1 MNNIEIIRKRKGITQ
16 KELVDQ
22 IGVSVKTYNNW
33 IKERNPIPSDKLIA
47 ISKILSVSIDEMLG
61 INTKNW

>member
-1 MNNIEIIRKRKGITQ
+1 MVEIDSIRKSKGITQ

-33 IKERNPIPSDKLIA
+33 VKERNPIPSDKLIA

-61 INTKNW
+61 INTKN

>member
-33 IKERNPIPSDKLIA
+33 VKERNPIPSDKLIA

>member
-1 MNNIEIIRKRKGITQ
+1 MVEIDSIRKSKGITQ

-33 IKERNPIPSDKLIA
+33 VKERNPIPSDKLIA
-47 ISKILSVSIDEMLG
+47 ISKILSTSIDEMLG
-61 INTKNW
+61 INTKN

>member
-1 MNNIEIIRKRKGITQ
+1 MVEIDSIRKSKGITQ

-33 IKERNPIPSDKLIA
+33 VKERNPIPSDKLIA
-47 ISKILSVSIDEMLG
+47 ISKILSVSIDELLG
-61 INTKNW
+61 VNTKN

>member
-33 IKERNPIPSDKLIA
+33 VKERKPIPSDKLIA

-61 INTKNW
+61 INTKN

>member
-33 IKERNPIPSDKLIA
+33 VKERNPIPSDKLIA
-47 ISKILSVSIDEMLG
+47 LSKILSVSIDEMLG
-61 INTKNW
+61 INTKN

>member
-33 IKERNPIPSDKLIA
+33 VKERNPIPSDKLIA

-61 INTKNW
+61 INTKN

>member
-33 IKERNPIPSDKLIA
+33 VKERNPIPSDKLIA

-61 INTKNW
+61 INTKH